1 VTARDKK
8 AALRAPAK
16 RYQLG
21 SLVRRVLLVGSAAFA
36 LAHPPSH
43 APAGLAPRFEAL
55 REWLGHQIAWAA
67 AAISA
72 EFVAAGLLFVVVLLG
87 PPFVGSMWRRWRGV
101 AREFTSVCC
110 ALAGVVALAYTCG
123 WPWAVGL
130 AIASALAWPWPSR
143 VVHEERAIEAP
154 ITKASEDLLH
164 RERIV
169 AKIVAHLSVPT
180 VRCPRVAVVGA
191 VGSGKSSVAN
201 LAIETLEGEGHTVV
215 RFDPWHHASLANSR
229 GALLLNIND
238 GILALR
244 RGKGLFVGPRL
255 LARRLWGKLVEQVGW
270 IDLLDDEIE
279 KRLELGR
286 DALSAALEAV
296 LPPGKR
302 MIVVID
308 DVERCAPD
316 VAVDLLMNIKEIV
329 DASTLGY
336 LLAFDKEALLAR
348 LEKAGDAFPNDPG
361 HLDKVIDL
369 QLELPRPSD
378 DDLARI
384 RRTFLDE
391 IDPEG
396 RVRPAMLEA
405 IEDLL
410 PETLREQKRF
420 LLFAAASLARLPERP
435 KWVEL
440 DDGFLALLVLH
451 EYLDAGF
458 LERTLADPKKVDDL
472 DSGHVR
478 DMVTRKALRHD
489 LPTFD
494 VPDAPQPSNLVQR
507 VHARVRELGG
517 GKHHN
522 TIGHLRWLLGASPS
536 GESERLH
543 RLLTNLE
550 SSPSAAEWVAGY
562 EQTIDR
568 HLVEDLSAVILI
580 RSRLFNVAAK
590 STVRADQDATFAF
603 LGKTHEARRLVVVE
617 IRRRGLVPSADNLRA
632 SIDLLAGWLHFGGP
646 YAEHLRD
653 EASFAIELSQGLGQ
667 NAFQYYDAVTSTTAV
682 LAGPRMIG
690 FLAALRAVI
699 ADAAGKTLEPLF
711 ETPTGVERLADDW
724 PTRSDTRLIADI
736 NSGFL
741 TPDRQ
746 ARLTALAASPSAEVQ
761 TNLLW
766 YLRLLVWRNKGATT
780 DFSYLADFVGAIWK
794 GATAQPLNRR
804 MLGDLDEL
812 RAAFVAWGVPE
823 ASLPQPAWAA
833 QELASYENVVD
844 LTAVL
849 RDRGVPVPA
858 QTNDA

>member
-1 VTARDKK
+1 MTARDQK
-8 AALRAPAK
+8 AALRAPVK

-143 VVHEERAIEAP
+143 VVHGERAIEAP

-308 DVERCAPD
+308 DLERCAPD

-369 QLELPRPSD
+369 QLELPRSSD
-378 DDLARI
+378 DDLARV

-396 RVRPAMLEA
+396 RVTPAMLGA

-435 KWVEL
+435 KWVDL
-440 DDGFLALLVLH
+440 DDGLLGVLVLH

-472 DSGHVR
+472 DSGLVR
-478 DMVTRKALRHD
+478 AE
-489 LPTFD
+489 
-494 VPDAPQPSNLVQR
+494 VQR
-507 VHARVRELGG
+507 SLRRRAPSSAAQPPAEEPAGPLIRVYARAREVAGKIGHAVE
-517 GKHHN
+517 
-522 TIGHLRWLLGASPS
+522 HLRWLTGAR
-536 GESERLH
+536 GLAQDERFH
-543 RLLTNLE
+543 HLLSTL
-550 SSPSAAEWVAGY
+550 SADTPAATWVAGY
-562 EQTIDR
+562 ADAVDEQ
-568 HLVEDLSAVILI
+568 LNVDLGAIIEI
-580 RSRLFNVAAK
+580 RSSLFAATAEAPLRSGQEAAFARL
-590 STVRADQDATFAF
+590 S
-603 LGKTHEARRLVVVE
+603 KTHEARRLIVAELRKRGSAPPIAVVA
-617 IRRRGLVPSADNLRA
+617 RSL
-632 SIDLLAGWLHFGGP
+632 DLLSAWTHFRGP
-646 YAEHLRD
+646 YVVHLHD
-653 EASFAIELSQGLGQ
+653 EASFAIETVTAAESRGLDEYEALRRRVEALDRPGQ
-667 NAFQYYDAVTSTTAV
+667 
-682 LAGPRMIG
+682 LELR
-690 FLAALRAVI
+690 AALVHRIVEAE
-699 ADAAGKTLEPLF
+699 AQQLEPLF
-711 ETPTGVERLADDW
+711 EVPGGIECLAEGW
-724 PTRSDTRLIADI
+724 SRRSDTRLIADVT
-736 NSGFL
+736 SGFL
-741 TPDRQ
+741 TPDRR
-746 ARLTALAASPSAEVQ
+746 ARLAALAAAPNADVQ
-761 TNLLW
+761 INLFW
-766 YLRLLVWRNKGATT
+766 YVRLLVWRNKGATT
-780 DFSYLADFVGAIWK
+780 DFSDLADFVGAIWK

-823 ASLPQPAWAA
+823 ACLPQPAWAA

-849 RDRGVPVPA
+849 RNHAVPVPA
-858 QTNDA
+858 PTNDDA